1 MIVLPLALG
10 GTKLNKHI
18 FMLAKGTQEIMFNDK
33 LSWNQGHAHMKHLWL
48 TTLNPSI
55 LVINA
60 VNNYKVQFKTHLG
73 CQNL

>member
-18 FMLAKGTQEIMFNDK
+18 FVLAKGTQEIMFNDK

-48 TTLNPSI
+48 TTSNPSI
-55 LVINA
+55 LVITPKWMDMMERCKW
-60 VNNYKVQFKTHLG
+60 YQIMW
-73 CQNL
+73 